1 LPFDADYVTYVWFD
15 ALLNYVTAVD
25 YLQTEGEDGR
35 FQSHW
40 PQALHLIGKDILTTH
55 AVYWPTMLRAAGL
68 PQPRMILAHG
78 WWVVDGAKMSK
89 SIGNVQRPLD
99 LADVYGVDA
108 LRYFLM
114 RNMTLGR
121 DADFNLEIFQQRYQ
135 ADLANN
141 LGNLQ
146 HRVVNM
152 IGRFCNGRIPQPTNP
167 TRADHALQQQCVALI
182 SQTLEL
188 VENLAVNTA
197 LSAVFAVVAEIN
209 RYLERSAPW
218 TLAKKGEMERT
229 ATVLYY
235 AAEALRL
242 AAVLLQPVMPEKTT
256 ELWRRLG
263 WQPPQP
269 LSQGLEWG
277 LLVSGTAVTSGPPLF
292 PREI

>member
-1 LPFDADYVTYVWFD
+1 
-15 ALLNYVTAVD
+15 
-25 YLQTEGEDGR
+25 
-35 FQSHW
+35 
-40 PQALHLIGKDILTTH
+40 
-55 AVYWPTMLRAAGL
+55 
-68 PQPRMILAHG
+68 
-78 WWVVDGAKMSK
+78 
-89 SIGNVQRPLD
+89 
-99 LADVYGVDA
+99 
-108 LRYFLM
+108 M

-235 AAEALRL
+235 VAEALRL